1 MINELQNRI
10 LVLDGAMGTM
20 LQRYGL
26 KRGECS
32 EEVVLKDPDT
42 VRRIHREYLE
52 AGADIITTN
61 TFNATSVSLEKYGLS
76 GRVREIAR
84 KAAELA
90 RGEAD
95 RFGGR
100 YVAGSI
106 GPTSKSASIATDIE
120 DMSRRSITFDELA
133 SAYTEE
139 IRGLSEGGADLLI
152 LETFFDSLNAKA
164 AIYAAQTVAEETG
177 RSLPII
183 ISATLMS
190 SGRLLSGQTLEAYFT
205 SLAYA
210 RPLAVSLNCSF
221 GAAAMVPYVKQL
233 SDAFP
238 GYCTCAYPNA
248 GLPNADG
255 GYDQSPEE
263 FAAGVEEFLRG
274 GFVNIVGGCCGT
286 TPDHIRAV
294 AEIADKYSPRPL
306 GAIQNPDILCG
317 FESVIPSVEAASASA
332 SVSDDPSF
340 VELAK
345 AGAWDEAVWTVHDM
359 VESGTQMVNLCL
371 DGMAEDVPA
380 AMSYLL
386 RLMGADPVISAAAV
400 KITSSDPSVIEA
412 GLKVVPGRCA
422 VGYSGVSEEDRA
434 AVEIM
439 ARHFGAFLM

>member
-1 MINELQNRI
+1 MISEIRNRI

-76 GRVREIAR
+76 GRVREIAG

-90 RGEAD
+90 RAEAD
-95 RFGGR
+95 LFGGR

-133 SAYTEE
+133 QAYSEE

-183 ISATLMS
+183 LSATLMN
-190 SGRLLSGQTLEAYFT
+190 SGRLLSGQTLEDYFA
-205 SLAYA
+205 SLAYSE
-210 RPLAVSLNCSF
+210 PLAVSLNCSF
-221 GAAAMVPYVKQL
+221 GAAAMLPYVERL
-233 SDAFP
+233 SRNFP
-238 GYCTCAYPNA
+238 GYHTCAYPNA

-263 FAAGVEEFLRG
+263 FAAGVEGFLRG

-294 AEIADKYSPRPL
+294 AAVAHEYSPRAL
-306 GAIQNPDILCG
+306 GAM
-317 FESVIPSVEAASASA
+317 ETPSPLPTEWADVASDA
-332 SVSDDPSF
+332 SF
-340 VELAK
+340 VDMAG
-345 AGAWDEAVWTVHDM
+345 AGAWDEAVWSVHDI
-359 VESGTQMVNLCL
+359 VESGAAMVNVNL
-371 DGMAEDVPA
+371 DGLTDDVPA
-380 AMSYLL
+380 AVSRLL
-386 RLMGADPVISAAAV
+386 RLMGADPVIAAV
-400 KITSSDPSVIEA
+400 PLMVTSSSPAVIEA
-412 GLKVVPGRCA
+412 GLKVIPGRCA
-422 VGYSGVSEEDRA
+422 VGYSGSSAEDRA
-434 AVEIM
+434 AVEMM
-439 ARHFGAFLM
+439 AGRFGACVKIPVLP